1 MVILGQTMI
10 ERSSMNAIRT
20 LRKSKEELQQRL
32 NFTNDLKL
40 LMLIAMMFLASMN
53 GSSSQKATRL
63 EGKQEGKSSQRKKMT
78 LSKTSGTS
86 VIRLLQRRMM
96 KRKVFRWQRLRLL
109 SCSAVSGSF
118 HNVRASI
125 PINERFHALF

>member
-1 MVILGQTMI
+1 MI

-20 LRKSKEELQQRL
+20 LRKSKVELQQRP

-40 LMLIAMMFLASMN
+40 LTLIATMFLASMN
-53 GSSSQKATRL
+53 GSSSQRATRL

-78 LSKTSGTS
+78 LLKTSGIS
-86 VIRLLQRRMM
+86 VIELLQRRRM
-96 KRKVFRWQRLRLL
+96 KRKVFQWQKLRLL
-109 SCSAVSGSF
+109 SCSVVSGSF
-118 HNVRASI
+118 HNVKASI